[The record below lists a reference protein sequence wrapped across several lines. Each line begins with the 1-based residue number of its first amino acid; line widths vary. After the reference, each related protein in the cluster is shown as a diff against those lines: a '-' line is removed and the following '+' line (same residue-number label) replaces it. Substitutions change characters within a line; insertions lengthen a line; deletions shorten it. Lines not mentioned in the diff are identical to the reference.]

1 MSAELGTEGRFARS
15 AAIGPVGQWH
25 VMTLDTA
32 ARRTGGWERNTVHSM
47 LRYRRQI
54 TDMGMAG
61 TWLTSQVAYGV
72 IVAVFDVGARRRDAP
87 CCDQRL
93 ISSQYSRTF
102 HTAASYRTLLIAS
115 ATSLGRRY
123 TRGSTYTRVLN
134 SGHFLT
140 TKREGR
146 IICGSTYTR
155 VHMVHCNETN
165 TGIIRLHHTYYV
177 STRSLLLPT
186 ELCGLSIGLSHS
198 WARQKWLNHRDA
210 IWVEDLGGPRK
221 PCIRWGPDPPWE
233 GAILRGKERPTVK
246 YKDTLQS
253 SAQKQLNRWWCRLGC
268 GLRLTQGIIN

>member
-1 MSAELGTEGRFARS
+1 MAVLD
-15 AAIGPVGQWH
+15 AAAQ
-25 VMTLDTA
+25 
-32 ARRTGGWERNTVHSM
+32 RRV
-47 LRYRRQI
+47 
-54 TDMGMAG
+54 
-61 TWLTSQVAYGV
+61 
-72 IVAVFDVGARRRDAP
+72 AP
-87 CCDQRL
+87 CCDQLL
-93 ISSQYSRTF
+93 ISSQYTRTS

-221 PCIRWGPDPPWE
+221 PCIRWASTSPIGRGNFE
-233 GAILRGKERPTVK
+233 GKGA
-246 YKDTLQS
+246 S
-253 SAQKQLNRWWCRLGC
+253 SCKV
-268 GLRLTQGIIN
+268 